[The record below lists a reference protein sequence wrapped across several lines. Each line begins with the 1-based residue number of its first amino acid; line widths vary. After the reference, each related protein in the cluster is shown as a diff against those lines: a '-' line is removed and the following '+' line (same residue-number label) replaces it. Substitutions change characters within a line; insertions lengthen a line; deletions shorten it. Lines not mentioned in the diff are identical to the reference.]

1 MHESYLAS
9 LLNVQLWYW
18 EAHRTMNHMAHQS
31 FGPIFFG
38 SWTDQEYAYW
48 NDHVWV
54 PSLKNSRGLMILHQI
69 FIVSTWLSVCESV
82 LCLLVEPNS
91 QVTSARQC
99 GSASRCLHI
108 PSCWKLLNFGRFTW
122 LSSAAHDF
130 QTIWSLQLLCVP
142 RVAKK
147 PISNLD
153 VQHQNISKP
162 FIMKEFQACRQSI
175 H

>member
-54 PSLKNSRGLMILHQI
+54 PSLKNSRDLMILHQI

-91 QVTSARQC
+91 QVTSERQS

-130 QTIWSLQLLCVP
+130 HTIWSPPTSLC
-142 RVAKK
+142 AKSRK
-147 PISNLD
+147 KTDLKSWCAT
-153 VQHQNISKP
+153 SKHIKTLHHEGIP
-162 FIMKEFQACRQSI
+162 GL
-175 H
+175 